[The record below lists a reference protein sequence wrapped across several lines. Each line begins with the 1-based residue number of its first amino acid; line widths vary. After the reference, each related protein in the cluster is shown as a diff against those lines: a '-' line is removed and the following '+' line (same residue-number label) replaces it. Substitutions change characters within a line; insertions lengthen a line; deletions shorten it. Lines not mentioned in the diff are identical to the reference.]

1 MWSGRLL
8 LNRKCTP
15 AIILSVIVVT
25 GFATKLP
32 AQSNVE
38 PSVLV
43 TLTPA
48 ETRLIR
54 ATLRAYGTTQADTNR
69 QASIVIPRQGIVG
82 QVSARLGE
90 IVPAGAALVEVDT
103 APAATVAYEQAHA
116 ALKLARFEAQRIGE
130 LWNKRLTTHDRYA
143 ATQRDLA
150 DAEAKFAAQRQ
161 LGTGESRQ
169 VLRAPFEGIV
179 NRLAVAAGDRVAADT
194 PALSIVPR
202 DAIVVPLGIEP
213 EDASKLRPMMK
224 VEIRSV
230 FASSTQSLI
239 PGEIASMQGIV
250 SPTTGLVDALV
261 RVKAHNAGGL
271 LIGTRV
277 EGTVVLSEQK
287 MVAVPRSAVLNNAG
301 EDYVFVV
308 RNGRAHRVSIE
319 TGPRDGEF
327 IGVTDGLAAGE
338 QVVSRG
344 NYELTDGMAV
354 RIAKS

>member
-1 MWSGRLL
+1 MSPDRQLPTW
-8 LNRKCTP
+8 KCAA
-15 AIILSVIVVT
+15 AIILSIFPMI
-25 GFATKLP
+25 GP
-32 AQSNVE
+32 AAKTRAQPTPE

-43 TLTPA
+43 TVTTV
-48 ETRLIR
+48 EKRLVR
-54 ATLRAYGTTQADTNR
+54 ATLRAYGTTQADTDR

-82 QVSARLGE
+82 KVSARLGE

-103 APAATVAYEQAHA
+103 APAASVAYEQAHA
-116 ALKLARFEAQRIGE
+116 ALKLARFEAQRIGD
-130 LWNKRLTTHDRYA
+130 LWNKGLTTHDRYA
-143 ATQRDLA
+143 AAQRDLS

-169 VLRAPFEGIV
+169 VLRAPFTGIV

-213 EDASKLRPMMK
+213 EDAPKLRPMMK

-230 FASSTQSLI
+230 FASSTHSQIL
-239 PGEIASMQGIV
+239 GEIASVQGIV
-250 SPTTGLVDALV
+250 NPITGLVDALA
-261 RVKAHNAGGL
+261 RIKALDAGGL

-277 EGTVVLSEQK
+277 EGTVILSEQE
-287 MVAVPRSAVLNNAG
+287 MVSIPRSAVLNDAG
-301 EDYVFVV
+301 QDYLFVV
-308 RNGRAHRVSIE
+308 RGGRAHRVNIK
-319 TGPRDGEF
+319 TGHKDGEF
-327 IGVTDGLAAGE
+327 IGVMDGVAAGE

-354 RIAKS
+354 RIAKP